1 MDYAGVFP
9 TTARR
14 PRPPGIVRPVD
25 FRRILGGLAWRRLP
39 AAIQSRFA
47 VTAHLTP
54 TSYEGVMIVRASVV
68 GLAFAHACRLIG
80 APLAPWRGEA
90 VGVKV
95 DVYNDPTGAL
105 VWDRTY
111 SFPGR
116 APICV
121 SSRKIQGRH
130 GELMEVVKGGLG
142 MALALSV
149 EDGALHFR
157 STGYFAQLGPVRLPI
172 PPGLTP
178 GRAHVIHEDQGE
190 GWFRFTLRFVHP
202 LAGETV
208 FQTGLFRD
216 SAEASP

>member
-1 MDYAGVFP
+1 MDHAGVFP
-9 TTARR
+9 ITARR
-14 PRPPGIVRPVD
+14 PRAAGIVRPVD

-39 AAIQSRFA
+39 AAVQARFA

-68 GLAFAHACRLIG
+68 GLAFAQACRLIG

-90 VGVKV
+90 VAVKV
-95 DVYNDPTGAL
+95 DVYHDPVGAM

-111 SFPGR
+111 SFPGH
-116 APICV
+116 APVRV
-121 SSRKIQGRH
+121 SSRKIQGAH

-142 MALALSV
+142 MTLALTA

-172 PPGLTP
+172 PLGLTP

-202 LAGETV
+202 VAGETV

-216 SAEASP
+216 PPEMRP